1 MKGEKSKI
9 ILSLI
14 VIVLFSFLDS
24 PSLEAWTSHEKYKK
38 KIRRQ
43 RLPGRSEAE
52 SLYNQAEEYF
62 LNNNYREVIN
72 ITGKI
77 ISLSPRSR
85 YADDA
90 LYLRGVS
97 YLKQARYEQARSD
110 FNRILDEYRSS
121 DLKSKARTSLADS
134 YYLAEDVNEA
144 IIRYREFAID
154 NPRTSLL
161 CMVYFRLGRCYQK
174 KGRWDEAE
182 YYFKKVCKDYPLS
195 FEATQA
201 AVILEEDNLYFTVQV
216 GSFREK
222 TNALE
227 IRDRLKKE
235 GQLAYLSQVRQKG
248 ELLYRVRVG
257 KFDTRSEA
265 VYTARQLKK
274 KGYLTKIYP

>member
-1 MKGEKSKI
+1 MRGEKSKI

-14 VIVLFSFLDS
+14 IVILFSFLDS

-43 RLPGRSEAE
+43 KVLGRSEAE
-52 SLYNQAEEYF
+52 NLYNQAEEYF
-62 LNNNYREVIN
+62 LNDNYREVIS

-77 ISLSPRSR
+77 ISLFPRDR
-85 YADDA
+85 HADDA
-90 LYLRGVS
+90 LYLRGLS
-97 YLKQARYEQARSD
+97 YLKQARYEQARED
-110 FNRILDEYRSS
+110 FNQILDEYPRSNLS
-121 DLKSKARTSLADS
+121 SEARTSLADS
-134 YYLAEDVNEA
+134 YYLAEDINEA
-144 IIRYREFAID
+144 IIRYRQFAID
-154 NPRTSLL
+154 NPRSPLL
-161 CMVYFRLGRCYQK
+161 CIVYFRLGRSYQK
-174 KGRWDEAE
+174 KGRWGEAE
-182 YYFKKVCKDYPLS
+182 YYFKKVYKDYPLS
-195 FEATQA
+195 FEAARA
-201 AVILEEDNLYFTVQV
+201 AAILEEDNLYFTVQV

-227 IRDRLKKE
+227 VRDRLKKE
-235 GQLAYLSQVRQKG
+235 GQPSYLSQVQQRG

>member
-1 MKGEKSKI
+1 MRGEKSKI
-9 ILSLI
+9 ILLSI
-14 VIVLFSFLDS
+14 AVILFSFLDS
-24 PSLEAWTSHEKYKK
+24 TSLQAWTSHEKYKK

-43 RLPGRSEAE
+43 RLPGRREAE
-52 SLYNQAEEYF
+52 NLYNQAEEYF
-62 LNNNYREVIN
+62 LNSNYQEVIN
-72 ITGKI
+72 ITTKI
-77 ISLSPRSR
+77 VSLNPRSR

-97 YLKQARYEQARSD
+97 YLKKARYEQARED
-110 FNRILDEYRSS
+110 FNRILDEYPRSNLNS
-121 DLKSKARTSLADS
+121 SAKTSLADS

-154 NPRTSLL
+154 NPRSPLL
-161 CMVYFRLGRCYQK
+161 GIVYFRLGRCYQK
-174 KGRWDEAE
+174 KGRWGEAE

-201 AVILEEDNLYFTVQV
+201 ATVLEEDHLYFTVQV

-235 GQLAYLSQVRQKG
+235 GQPAYLSQIQQKG

-274 KGYLTKIYP
+274 KGYLAKIYP